1 MHCYTHLILFR
12 LQQFQKK
19 ILFGNSSLN
28 DVRIKVEIQLCQVNN
43 SGMGWAGDTVV
54 KELPGTCGSHRVW
67 VPAPQLLILLPVN
80 AHLGKQEAA
89 DEAPP
94 PTKEVDELWVLGS
107 SPGFYR
113 FSESELADRRFF
125 YSYPSVCL
133 LISLK

>member
-54 KELPGTCGSHRVW
+54 KELPGTRGSHRA
-67 VPAPQLLILLPVN
+67 VPGVSPSPSASDLASCKCTPW
-80 AHLGKQEAA
+80 EA
-89 DEAPP
+89 
-94 PTKEVDELWVLGS
+94 GS
-107 SPGFYR
+107 SR
-113 FSESELADRRFF
+113 
-125 YSYPSVCL
+125 
-133 LISLK
+133 